1 MSICQYV
8 WRKDED
14 IRKWSRSPIILS
26 NIWPIFYKIW
36 NQIFYQIFYQIGVL
50 QKSRHCSQPVLICFM
65 HSCIVMYMGP
75 QSFGKFGHCLNF
87 KLKAK
92 VNLKSELKSTLVYLL
107 GINALWKPFW
117 NVHFSSVATALEACC
132 AADSNN
138 VAVNWKLLLLLLPL
152 HLCVLLHLHL
162 YVLLPLHLCVLLHL
176 QPTFTLQ
183 PQSVTSH
190 QTWRDTGWY

>member
-1 MSICQYV
+1 
-8 WRKDED
+8 
-14 IRKWSRSPIILS
+14 
-26 NIWPIFYKIW
+26 
-36 NQIFYQIFYQIGVL
+36 
-50 QKSRHCSQPVLICFM
+50 
-65 HSCIVMYMGP
+65 MGP

-138 VAVNWKLLLLLLPL
+138 VAVNWNQRFYSSSFPSTYVTSFTSTYVSSTSSTCMSSFPSTYVSSFTSNLPSLFNPNQL
-152 HLCVLLHLHL
+152 HLTRHGETKIDISNLKNK
-162 YVLLPLHLCVLLHL
+162 
-176 QPTFTLQ
+176 TL
-183 PQSVTSH
+183 
-190 QTWRDTGWY
+190 